1 MPKAP
6 RREPELIQ
14 RMGCFRRGLV
24 LLFALGFLA
33 AALVI
38 GGAGIEHGIA
48 KGKQDDIYAGLVIGG
63 LLLVPALIL
72 GFIGL
77 RGRYRV
83 STDPAD
89 LDAVRMMHDV
99 DIDP

>member
-1 MPKAP
+1 MQK
-6 RREPELIQ
+6 
-14 RMGCFRRGLV
+14 MGCFRRGLV

-38 GGAGIEHGIA
+38 GGAGVEHGLA
-48 KGKQDDIYAGLVIGG
+48 KGKQDDVYAGLFIGAM
-63 LLLVPALIL
+63 LMIPALIL

-77 RGRYRV
+77 RGRYKV
-83 STDPAD
+83 AD
-89 LDAVRMMHDV
+89 ESDLEAARMMHQIDL